1 MWVAFNN
8 FFGSLF
14 KEILEIKVIIK
25 SQNMVLKNLWM
36 SKNAILLSIFSYH

>member
-14 KEILEIKVIIK
+14 KEVLEIKVIIK
-25 SQNMVLKNLWM
+25 SQNMVLKKSMNV
-36 SKNAILLSIFSYH
+36 KECYFIEHF